1 MCTSDSQ
8 LPSHGKDNAK
18 DDTLKI
24 DIDMAA
30 VKAQAEQKDDDNTLN
45 SPVLGLSKKKRPRLE
60 IEWKDVCL
68 EVTVEGEGR
77 KLPCCRKKG
86 EDAVEKKKQILQ
98 DVRGKARPGE
108 LLALMGPSG
117 AGKTTLLNCLSGR
130 NTKFTGEVM
139 LNGKPWSSSLR
150 RVSAYIQQDDVLPAH
165 LTPLE
170 HLTIMAKLRMD
181 RKVTD
186 EERAA
191 VVQEAIDVMGL
202 RKCADTPIG
211 LPGLERGISGGERKR
226 VSVACEILMDPSI
239 IFCDEPT
246 SGLDS
251 FMAEQVINQLKTLAC
266 NPTRPRT
273 IIATIHQPSSQ
284 AFALFDRLLLLAGGK
299 MAYLGPNSGAI
310 PYFERFGE
318 HCKCPEYVNPA
329 DFFLSLL
336 SPQQNAETVEQIC
349 ESYVPFDDL
358 PELAAAPGVE
368 VSKTFDHPTSPEVI
382 FADEEVEF
390 KSAYPSAWYT
400 QIAVLCKRSLIIK
413 RRNPQESRAQIMQAL
428 FFALIIGCLYF
439 QLDNNQKTVQ
449 DVNGL
454 HFIIMMQTL
463 MQQVGPTIQVFAG
476 DMPLYMREN
485 RAGMY
490 SMTALFFSR
499 MLVDAPAQLFLSSIF
514 GTVVYWMANL
524 PNDANT
530 YFGFIAVLVL
540 HSLCGSSFG
549 YLIGCVAPTKEVAQM
564 LMPVVIMPQM
574 LFAGFMVNLETIPEV
589 LRWIKFLSFFRYSYE
604 GLMTNVWS
612 NWGAIGCS
620 QAANCPYSTG
630 DQVLQQLSMPAEN
643 YKWCLIA
650 LGSMALGV
658 RMLAWFFLVRRAQT
672 YKTADA

>member
-1 MCTSDSQ
+1 MA
-8 LPSHGKDNAK
+8 SHGRA
-18 DDTLKI
+18 
-24 DIDMAA
+24 
-30 VKAQAEQKDDDNTLN
+30 
-45 SPVLGLSKKKRPRLE
+45 
-60 IEWKDVCL
+60 
-68 EVTVEGEGR
+68 
-77 KLPCCRKKG
+77 PC
-86 EDAVEKKKQILQ
+86 
-98 DVRGKARPGE
+98 
-108 LLALMGPSG
+108 
-117 AGKTTLLNCLSGR
+117 
-130 NTKFTGEVM
+130 
-139 LNGKPWSSSLR
+139 